1 MGKTGQMI
9 PPSLRNRVLEPELMD
24 DPDLDPEIHRQ
35 ALAGLA
41 RINRFARTT
50 KFMVNQIR
58 SLADSQGDELG
69 RTPIRIL
76 DIASGGGD
84 VACAIARSLGK
95 RAVLEGWDISPTAI
109 AVASARA
116 AQLKLTNVQFHQRNI
131 LAGSTSDTAA
141 PFDIVVC
148 TLFLHH
154 LDQNE
159 AIKLFQRMHALAN
172 RVVLIDDLRRTS
184 FGLFLAQTVSRI
196 LSRSKIVHADGPMS
210 VRAAFTTDEVNEL
223 AVSAGLK
230 LPEIQRH
237 WPQRMLLTWSKAV

>member
-1 MGKTGQMI
+1 MI

-24 DPDLDPEIHRQ
+24 DPDLDPAVHRQ

-50 KFMVNQIR
+50 TFLVNQIR
-58 SLADSQGDELG
+58 SRVDSPANELD
-69 RTPIRIL
+69 RDPIRIL

-84 VACAIARSLGK
+84 VACSIARSLGT
-95 RAVLEGWDISPTAI
+95 RVIVEGWDISPTAI

-116 AQLKLTNVQFHQRNI
+116 ARLKLTNVEFHQRDI
-131 LAGSTSDTAA
+131 LTGSTRETAP
-141 PFDIVVC
+141 PFDMVVC

-154 LDQNE
+154 LDQND
-159 AIKLFQRMHALAN
+159 ACKLFQRMHALAN
-172 RVVLIDDLRRTS
+172 RVVMIDDLRRTS
-184 FGLFLAQTVSRI
+184 IGLFLAQTVSRI

-223 AVSAGLK
+223 TVSAGVP
-230 LPEIQRH
+230 LPEVHCH
-237 WPQRMLLTWSKAV
+237 WPQRMLLTWSKPV